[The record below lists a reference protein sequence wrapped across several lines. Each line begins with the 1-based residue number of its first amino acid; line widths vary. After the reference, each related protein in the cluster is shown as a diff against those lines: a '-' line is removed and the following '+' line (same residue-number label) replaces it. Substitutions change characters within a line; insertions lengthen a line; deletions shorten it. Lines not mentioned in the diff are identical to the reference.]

1 MRTKIVY
8 TCTTENPYSP
18 DSISVKKL
26 GSRIFPRVF
35 NNPVSTQKTNYTRH
49 GGNAFS
55 KIFLHGP
62 SHACT
67 RKYSRIKFGTCNLS
81 CNLLPHSC
89 TKLPDRLFI
98 TLPRICRNNRIGWMD
113 PQISIPRIMFSI
125 GWKYFASMPEKL
137 TITLLSSSNRSFFEI
152 WSIS

>member
-1 MRTKIVY
+1 MNCYAFLCTKIVY

-26 GSRIFPRVF
+26 GSYLFPRVF

-62 SHACT
+62 SRVHAQIFSN
-67 RKYSRIKFGTCNLS
+67 KIWNMHSPAKHS
-81 CNLLPHSC
+81 CQYRRLPHSC
-89 TKLPDRLFI
+89 TKLPDIFI
-98 TLPRICRNNRIGWMD
+98 TNLSCNNRIEWMD
-113 PQISIPRIMFSI
+113 RHSPNFNSAYTFSI
-125 GWKYFASMPEKL
+125 
-137 TITLLSSSNRSFFEI
+137 R
-152 WSIS
+152 